1 MKLEMR
7 IPETNENKRAEAI
20 AEHVLMSRL
29 YREDT
34 RKFEEERKRKID
46 ALIAT
51 FGPDQQAR
59 LRDYQATWD
68 QILVP
73 EFRAD

>member
-1 MKLEMR
+1 MKLKLR
-7 IPETNENKRAEAI
+7 TTQINDSRRARAV

-34 RKFEEERKRKID
+34 RKFEAERRRKID

-51 FGPDQQAR
+51 FGPAQQAR
-59 LRDYQATWD
+59 LRAYQATWD

-73 EFRAD
+73 EFKVD